1 MVNNTAIYTC
11 KVVIINFLLM
21 YRVHSRD
28 HSPASIASLLSLL
41 YFLLGM
47 DTTLDDITDNL
58 LSITSPKTKPRFVN
72 KKVELEIIGHHLGIV
87 GKVKFIINLNQSI
100 ESPQLKLSFSY

>member
-1 MVNNTAIYTC
+1 MYTSLGLSVKSSTHVNNVLVMVNNTAIYTC

-47 DTTLDDITDNL
+47 DTTLGDITTYSASL
-58 LSITSPKTKPRFVN
+58 LQRP
-72 KKVELEIIGHHLGIV
+72 
-87 GKVKFIINLNQSI
+87 NQG
-100 ESPQLKLSFSY
+100 L